1 MAKNPSNAN
10 NSNDA
15 KNPSNSNNSSDAKT
29 SAAENIINTKSMN
42 SSEAKTSAKS
52 ATSVARTTTKKAVS
66 TIAVILAAI
75 VLFTASS
82 YAWFSEKDR
91 VIFPT
96 SFGSTQAAYFAGGDG
111 SKNNPYLI
119 ANPVHFYNLAWLQY
133 LGYFNLRS
141 DLNNGRAQSYF
152 KLSNDVNMSGLV
164 IPPIGTKNY
173 PFIGNFDGNGN
184 VLTNVTVSNL
194 LGTNDITRYPT
205 AAVFGENDKILKLHG
220 TGTSDTDDKNNVSVL
235 GLFGIIGDYTS
246 NVEGTTTATYVN
258 ANYVNKADINV
269 HDNAETPEGDVGE
282 NDFYYSQMG
291 ISGFYADKVT
301 VKSSSNKT
309 LVGLVAGYAAANVQ
323 NVGVYRAT
331 VNLASSAQGE
341 TTLYKAA
348 TGEAAATPI
357 DYDTVVSKYSL
368 VGDYDDNLVDWAEK
382 PAEIGGT
389 QPSDTNAWGGSIDMR
404 TINRRLG
411 YMIAKVGKINE
422 SNVSNFITA
431 TDTKLGINVYRSGK
445 SEYYWNYND
454 TSYAVLYLDDG
465 TVLPINVDKKTMGID
480 QIVPKSDE
488 NPNGFEETT
497 NTTTRF
503 HYNSWYADSKNTTEV
518 IATNNTGYI
527 VGGGSKSSGYIRARI
542 QPIASGPSTYEN
554 GIYKSLG
561 YSTMQTSAVTYN
573 KDNFK
578 MLTID
583 ANGKVYA
590 INDDVNKN
598 STVNDY
604 SFTTNPTSI
613 DYNDTKLRFNS
624 SGELY
629 LKVRKEFDET
639 MEGSSVVHGFH
650 FMNKISASSYET
662 TYKTVKIN
670 DGKGA
675 LVEYEKY
682 PLIKGGVN
690 FTVSEAGVI
699 KTILGAF
706 FSQKNNSMFD
716 LYKVKRNDDK
726 TKIESVTRIANIYR
740 DANGEIEYNST
751 DTTKTKVFDFDTLTE
766 SDKLETATAY
776 YFEIPVTAGDYVI
789 GADQTSSRANAYLM
803 YLDIGAN
810 GDGETGGTT
819 PTPSTKPYTMDTVDF
834 VTVAE
839 GSADL
844 TVPTQGEGNEEASFY
859 PQYADVTVKLSGV
872 DQSSA
877 ATVEYARNT
886 YDAATATN
894 IYNATKANKDGWINT
909 KLSLY
914 TANVTAT
921 INPTDLGDKK
931 DSSIFQ

>member
-10 NSNDA
+10 NSN
-15 KNPSNSNNSSDAKT
+15 DAKT

-111 SKNNPYLI
+111 SKDNPYLI

-220 TGTSDTDDKNNVSVL
+220 TGTDDTDDKNNVSVL

-348 TGEAAATPI
+348 TAEAAATPI

-382 PAEIGGT
+382 PAEIDGT
-389 QPSDTNAWGGSIDMR
+389 QPSDTNAWGGSLDMR
-404 TINRRLG
+404 TINRRLTYLMAKYGKASG
-411 YMIAKVGKINE
+411 YNLEAKEQDINLYG
-422 SNVSNFITA
+422 SATA
-431 TDTKLGINVYRSGK
+431 
-445 SEYYWNYND
+445 EYYWNTDASGMN
-454 TSYAVLYLDDG
+454 YLTMYLNDG
-465 TVLPINVDKKTMGID
+465 TVLPINVNKAEMGLD
-480 QIVPKSDE
+480 
-488 NPNGFEETT
+488 TT
-497 NTTTRF
+497 DVTTDSTALS
-503 HYNSWYADSKNTTEV
+503 YESKNTDTNNTDTNNTGNNFTYNNYYKKNSSEV
-518 IATNNTGYI
+518 IAKNNTGYI
-527 VGGGSKSSGYIRARI
+527 VGGGSKSSSHIRARI
-542 QPIASGPSTYEN
+542 QEFASQSNKGQ
-554 GIYKSLG
+554 GGVYKSFGL
-561 YSTMQTSAVTYN
+561 STPATSPQEYAKN
-573 KDNFK
+573 QFEL
-578 MLTID
+578 LTID
-583 ANGKVYA
+583 INGVTYR
-590 INDDVNKN
+590 INDGVYDGTRTALGSYIQK
-598 STVNDY
+598 TPTELGFAGY
-604 SFTTNPTSI
+604 SN
-613 DYNDTKLRFNS
+613 
-624 SGELY
+624 
-629 LKVRKEFDET
+629 VRKNFDDALA
-639 MEGSSVVHGFH
+639 GSKVVHGFH
-650 FMNKISASSYET
+650 FINRISTDTTNNYYYGKTANILTTKASLYDHDAKELKDYTSYQF
-662 TYKTVKIN
+662 VKSAI
-670 DGKGA
+670 
-675 LVEYEKY
+675 
-682 PLIKGGVN
+682 N
-690 FTVSEAGVI
+690 FTVSEAGTI
-699 KTILGAF
+699 KTILGSF
-706 FSQKNNSMFD
+706 YYSGLNSMFD
-716 LYKVKRNDDK
+716 LYKVKRNADK
-726 TKIESVTRIANIYR
+726 TKIESVTRIENIYR
-740 DANGEIEYNST
+740 DANGEIEYNPK
-751 DTTKTKVFDFDTLTE
+751 DTTGKTKVFDFDTLTK
-766 SDKLETATAY
+766 SDKLVNGAAY
-776 YFEIPVTAGDYVI
+776 YFEIPVTAGDYLI
-789 GADQTSSRANAYLM
+789 GADTGSSPSNAYLM

-844 TVPTQGEGNEEASFY
+844 TVPTQEGNNQAPFY

-894 IYNATKANKDGWINT
+894 IYNATKENKDGWINT
-909 KLSLY
+909 QLSLY
-914 TANVTAT
+914 AANVTAT
-921 INPTDLGDKK
+921 INPADLGDKK
-931 DSSIFQ
+931 DGSIL